1 MALGFSS
8 GLLTGLQTFGQG
20 GGAIPADPRQRDLM
34 QAAGVT
40 NPLLQQ
46 FGKSLGGMFGV
57 ETRSPAAI
65 QQEQLQIQQGQ
76 ARDIYS
82 QALEADPKKQMELA
96 AQLIKIPSYEQA
108 GLQLFQQAQD
118 KLAKEQAKLQEQQQ
132 RETFA
137 NRARNLGLN
146 DTAELV
152 LAGGDL
158 KEAGK
163 QIREEEKRRALIR
176 GGKPARIALARRAG
190 MSDQF
195 IKDIQSGKYD
205 STNEAEFS
213 KILEGDEADLEVYL
227 NAEGKAVPMRVDKY
241 GKIYDEATGTFKNPS
256 ELGVT
261 QAPQVTKEVKQLDVV
276 TEALLGEEVKS
287 YAELRKKADAARNLL
302 QINKIS
308 EEIGADGLITGLGGQ
323 AKLNVIKALEAVG
336 LAPEEA
342 TNLAS
347 NTEAF
352 FAYRGRAVAEIIT
365 AFGSGTAISD
375 KDREYAQKIAAGE
388 ISLTRESIDRL
399 LEIERRHARNNIIA
413 NNEAVKRMFELGG
426 GDLKAAEKY
435 YLPVPEF
442 GQTPPQGPALS
453 EAALRYLPNPTTTG
467 Q

>member
-8 GLLTGLQTFGQG
+8 GLLTGLQQFGQG
-20 GGAIPADPRQRDLM
+20 GGAMPADPRQRNAI

-46 FGKSLGGMFGV
+46 FGMGLGGLFGNDM
-57 ETRSPAAI
+57 RSPVQVAQAQQEA
-65 QQEQLQIQQGQ
+65 QQEQ
-76 ARDIYS
+76 ARQVYS
-82 QALEADPKKQMELA
+82 QALSANPEKQMELA
-96 AQLIKIPSYEQA
+96 GQLIKIPGYEQA

-118 KLAKEQAKLQEQQQ
+118 KLATQQAKLQEQQQ
-132 RETFA
+132 RELFA
-137 NRARNLGLN
+137 NRARGLGLD

-152 LAGGDL
+152 LSGGDL

-163 QIREEEKRRALIR
+163 QIREEEKRRALIK

-195 IKDIQSGKYD
+195 IKDIQGGKYD
-205 STNEAEFS
+205 GTNEAEFA
-213 KILEGDEADLEVYL
+213 KILEGDEAELKFFQ

-241 GKIYDEATGTFKNPS
+241 GKIFDPNTQAFRNPS

-261 QAPQVTKEVKQLDVV
+261 QAPQLTKEVKQLDTV
-276 TEALLGEEVKS
+276 TNALLGAEVEN
-287 YAELRKKADAARNLL
+287 YGELRTKADSALRLL
-302 QINKIS
+302 EVNKLSEDIGEDGFIS
-308 EEIGADGLITGLGGQ
+308 GLGGQ
-323 AKLNVIKALEAVG
+323 AKLNVIKALESVG

-342 TNLAS
+342 SRLAS

-365 AFGSGTAISD
+365 AFGSGNALSD

-388 ISLTRESIDRL
+388 ISMTKESIKKL
-399 LEIERRHARNNIIA
+399 LEIERRHARNTILA
-413 NNEAVKRMFELGG
+413 NNEAVKRMYELTG
-426 GDLKAAEKY
+426 GDLKTAEKF

-442 GQTPPQGPALS
+442 TSTPTQGYSPDALKYLGQ
-453 EAALRYLPNPTTTG
+453 
-467 Q
+467 

>member
-1 MALGFSS
+1 MTIDVAGMMTGVRQAMAPR
-8 GLLTGLQTFGQG
+8 GQQL
-20 GGAIPADPRQRDLM
+20 APEQMNLM
-34 QAAGVT
+34 QRSGVQ
-40 NPLLQQ
+40 NPMLQQ
-46 FGKSLGGMFGV
+46 FGQGIAGLFNI
-57 ETRSPAAI
+57 ETGSP
-65 QQEQLQIQQGQ
+65 LQVAQGQ
-76 ARDIYS
+76 ARDLYS
-82 QALEADPKKQMELA
+82 QALGADPKKQMELA
-96 AQLIKIPSYEQA
+96 AQLVKMQGYEQA
-108 GLQLFQQAQD
+108 GIQLFEQAQN
-118 KLAKEQAKLQEQQQ
+118 KIAAQQAKLQEQQQ
-132 RETFA
+132 REVFA

-163 QIREEEKRRALIR
+163 QIREEEKRIAQIR

-205 STNEAEFS
+205 STDEAGFS

-388 ISLTRESIDRL
+388 ISLTRESIDKL
-399 LEIERRHARNNIIA
+399 LEIERRHSRNNIIA

-453 EAALRYLPNPTTTG
+453 EAALRYLPKTG